1 MEGWHGK
8 INHVAHKPHPV
19 VVEQLKGEQATTE
32 INQQQLASEGAAT
45 STRRKYRLKEK
56 RIVTVIEKFDS
67 GDYSLNEYINSLSG
81 WVLKKHYC

>member
-1 MEGWHGK
+1 MGLILSTLGTTYHKVDGPRTNNHVEGWHGK
-8 INHVAHKPHPV
+8 
-19 VVEQLKGEQATTE
+19 

-56 RIVTVIEKFDS
+56 RIVTIIEKFDF

-81 WVLKKHYC
+81 WVLSKHYC